1 MITIGFS
8 TKSEKPDF
16 IKQVQ
21 ETCGIEN
28 VEIIQKINNGEK
40 SLSVVY
46 NEILN

>member
-28 VEIIQKINNGEK
+28 VEIIQK
-40 SLSVVY
+40 
-46 NEILN
+46 